1 MGRREVLELITAIL
15 LGIVSIA
22 TAFGA
27 YQATVW
33 ARDTSDLASISQ
45 QLRSRN
51 LTETLSTQLTLQDDS
66 RRMFAAFA
74 LQTELVLDPTK
85 ASDVAEQQA
94 QLLAAA
100 SPALRDAWVPWAAS
114 GFTSENIPIANPDY
128 AVSLYATPQSL
139 QYASF
144 VADRMVD
151 RLTARAQ
158 LITGAAVLFALSL
171 FVLGVGGILQSWRAA
186 IWLAA
191 TGTALL
197 LIGLGLTL
205 TVL

>member
-1 MGRREVLELITAIL
+1 MSRRDLLELITAIL
-15 LGIVSIA
+15 LGVVSVA

-33 ARDTSDLASISQ
+33 ARDASDLASISQ

-66 RRMFAAFA
+66 RRVFAAFS
-74 LQTELVLDPTK
+74 LQTELILD
-85 ASDVAEQQA
+85 ASRADEVAEQQD

-100 SPALRDAWVPWAAS
+100 SPALQAAWAPWAAS
-114 GFTSENIPIANPDY
+114 GFTAENIPLANADY
-128 AVSLYATPQSL
+128 AVSLYARPQSM

-144 VADRMVD
+144 VADGMVD

-158 LITGAAVLFALSL
+158 LLTGAAVLFALSL

-191 TGTALL
+191 AGTVLL
-197 LIGLGLTL
+197 LIGLGVTL
-205 TVL
+205 AAF